1 MRVCDEKPLEIQDY
15 YFDSVEDFI
24 KALANF
30 KIFAITD
37 KSTLKLYAKGKLEF
51 HIHARF
57 WRVSVFNDYRAIL
70 DVALDGLVRDQHL
83 PRATKVSGA
92 RYHCGHG
99 DQLVFISR
107 VQFLKE
113 PENCALWIRS
123 RIWLQRFDIRE
134 RIGMDRLPLEAPLRA
149 IPIVFGTI
157 NRKLTDTVVK
167 MAASQSPS
175 DII

>member
-1 MRVCDEKPLEIQDY
+1 VRVCDEKPLEIQDY

-92 RYHCGHG
+92 RYHFGHG

-107 VQFLKE
+107 VQFLRSQRTVRFGSGRVYGC
-113 PENCALWIRS
+113 NVLIYASASGWIGCRLK
-123 RIWLQRFDIRE
+123 RHCVRFQLSSE
-134 RIGMDRLPLEAPLRA
+134 L
-149 IPIVFGTI
+149 
-157 NRKLTDTVVK
+157 
-167 MAASQSPS
+167 
-175 DII
+175 